1 MATPAPAGA
10 KEEVVYINVDKRLA
24 LIRIAAKDAE
34 KNDANMPKNLHNGAE
49 LFLRVGM
56 MENLERL
63 RETTAKMLDMY
74 ADNPDG
80 RTGILIGRGCV
91 CWSCGHCGLPKPDMD
106 GLRPGDANVKSP
118 PGPCGNCGE
127 TDQINWLGV
136 IQKQLDGKKSTDL
149 PWIEA
154 APLTEAE
161 AEQKKKAD
169 VFAKRAEIEANVKLA
184 LSRREASE
192 DSATSL

>member
-1 MATPAPAGA
+1 MATPAAGGA

-24 LIRIAAKDAE
+24 QISIAAKDAE
-34 KNDANMPKNLHNGAE
+34 RNDANFPHNLHNGAE

-56 MENLERL
+56 LENMERL
-63 RETTAKMLDMY
+63 RETTAKMMDLY

-80 RTGILIGRGCV
+80 RTGILIGRACV
-91 CWSCGHCGLPKPDMD
+91 CWVCGHCGLPKPGVD
-106 GLRPGDANVKSP
+106 GKRPGDENSKSP
-118 PGPCGNCGE
+118 PGPCGNCSE

-136 IQKQLDGKKSTDL
+136 TQKNQEGKKITDL

-169 VFAKRAEIEANVKLA
+169 LFAKRAEIEANVKLA
-184 LSRREASE
+184 VSQREASE
-192 DSATSL
+192 DSATNL

>member
-1 MATPAPAGA
+1 MATPAAGGA
-10 KEEVVYINVDKRLA
+10 KEEVFYLNVDKRLA
-24 LIRIAAKDAE
+24 LITIAAKDAE
-34 KNDANMPKNLHNGAE
+34 RNDANMPKNLHNGAE

-56 MENLERL
+56 MENMERL

-80 RTGILIGRGCV
+80 RTGILIGRACV
-91 CWSCGHCGLPKPDMD
+91 CWSCGHCGLPKPGMD
-106 GLRPGDANVKSP
+106 GKRPGDENVKSP

-127 TDQINWLGV
+127 TDQVNWLGV
-136 IQKQLDGKKSTDL
+136 TQNQEGKKSTDL

-161 AEQKKKAD
+161 AEKKKAAD
-169 VFAKRAEIEANVKLA
+169 LFSKRAEIEANVKLA
-184 LSRREASE
+184 VSQREASE
-192 DSATSL
+192 DSATNL